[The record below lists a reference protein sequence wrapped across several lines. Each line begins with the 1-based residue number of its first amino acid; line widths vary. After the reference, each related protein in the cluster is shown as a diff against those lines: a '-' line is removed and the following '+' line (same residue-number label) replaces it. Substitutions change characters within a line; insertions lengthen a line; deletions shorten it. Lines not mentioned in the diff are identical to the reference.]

1 MPLCEEVR
9 ASEPLLLFETL
20 LPLSTAGKAISH
32 ASYKNQP
39 HPALNSGPACFR
51 LGSEW
56 MFLPRHL
63 ALRQ

>member
-1 MPLCEEVR
+1 MPLCEEVKG
-9 ASEPLLLFETL
+9 SEPLLSSGML

-39 HPALNSGPACFR
+39 HLALNSGPACFC

-56 MFLPRHL
+56 MFLPGHL